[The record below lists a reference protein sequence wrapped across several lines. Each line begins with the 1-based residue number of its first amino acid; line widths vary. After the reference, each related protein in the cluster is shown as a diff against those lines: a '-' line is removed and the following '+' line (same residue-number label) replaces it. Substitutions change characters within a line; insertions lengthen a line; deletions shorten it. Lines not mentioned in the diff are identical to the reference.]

1 MISLFKKKSRY
12 NDIELSTWK
21 VVLKNSCEVKFCK
34 FRKLYEVNEMHESF
48 KNILFFKH
56 TKKIKKLKN
65 YDKKPQWLFE
75 EK

>member
-1 MISLFKKKSRY
+1 
-12 NDIELSTWK
+12 
-21 VVLKNSCEVKFCK
+21 
-34 FRKLYEVNEMHESF
+34 MHEFF
-48 KNILFFKH
+48 KNILFLKH